1 MKERKGSILILAAFV
16 VLCFSWS
23 VGKGYKTDNIPF
35 KNQLI
40 EINNSI
46 DYFAFHKS
54 SNERVILGEGHWLFY
69 DCEDDGDPIG
79 SYQGTNL
86 FTEADLLA
94 IKNNCIAQRDFL
106 ASQGKEFV
114 IFIVPNKE
122 RVYYEY
128 LPEKYG
134 KPAERY
140 RVLQVVEYLRE
151 NTDLRVV
158 YPYEDLMK
166 TKEVLKENLYYKTD
180 SHWNEIGGYVGARA
194 LLGELGIEIPE
205 ITEKQMKISEKKSRQ
220 GDLAKVL
227 GLNKILKSFDME
239 YQVEGHDTHD
249 VRTIQWDLKDKLCYR
264 ADGADPRKIYIFRD
278 SFSTAIADYVG
289 SQFQESCLKYK
300 LAYSYEDFKEED
312 PDIFVI
318 ETVERYVEELSRFS
332 IK

>member
-1 MKERKGSILILAAFV
+1 MKKRKSSVLILAAFA
-16 VLCFSWS
+16 VLCSSW
-23 VGKGYKTDNIPF
+23 VIGKGYKTDNIPF

-40 EINNSI
+40 AINNSI
-46 DYFAFHKS
+46 DYFVFRKAS
-54 SNERVILGEGHWLFY
+54 DERVILGEDQWLFY
-69 DCEDDGDPIG
+69 DCKDDGDSIG

-122 RVYYEY
+122 RVYYEH
-128 LPEKYG
+128 LPDRYE

-140 RVLQVVEYLRE
+140 RALQVVEYLRE

-158 YPYEDLMK
+158 YPYEELME
-166 TKEVLKENLYYKTD
+166 TKKILEENIYYKTD

-194 LLGELGIEIPE
+194 LLGELGIEMPE
-205 ITEKQMKISEKKSRQ
+205 ITEKQMKISGKKNRQ

-227 GLNKILKSFDME
+227 GLSKILQPFDVE
-239 YQVEGHDTHD
+239 YQVEGFVTHD
-249 VRTIQWDLKDKLCYR
+249 ARTIQWDLKDKLCYR
-264 ADGADPRKIYIFRD
+264 ADGADPRKIYVFRD
-278 SFSTAIADYVG
+278 SFATAIADYVG

-300 LAYSYEDFKEED
+300 LAYTYEDFKKED
-312 PDIFVI
+312 PDIFVV

-332 IK
+332 VK

>member
-1 MKERKGSILILAAFV
+1 MKKRKSSVLILAAFA
-16 VLCFSWS
+16 VLCSSW
-23 VGKGYKTDNIPF
+23 VIGKGYKTDNIPF

-40 EINNSI
+40 AINNSI
-46 DYFAFHKS
+46 DYFVFHKA
-54 SNERVILGEGHWLFY
+54 SNERVILGEDQWLFY
-69 DCEDDGDPIG
+69 DCKDDGDPIG

-114 IFIVPNKE
+114 IFIAPNKE
-122 RVYYEY
+122 RVYYEH
-128 LPEKYG
+128 LPDRYG
-134 KPAERY
+134 KPAEMY
-140 RVLQVVEYLRE
+140 RALQVVEYLRE

-158 YPYEDLMK
+158 YPYEELME
-166 TKEVLKENLYYKTD
+166 TKKILEENIYYKTD

-194 LLGELGIEIPE
+194 LLGELGIEMPE
-205 ITEKQMKISEKKSRQ
+205 ITEKQMKISGKKNRQ

-227 GLNKILKSFDME
+227 GLSKILQSFDVE
-239 YQVEGHDTHD
+239 YQVEGYDTHD

-264 ADGADPRKIYIFRD
+264 TDGADPRKIYVFRD
-278 SFSTAIADYVG
+278 SFATAIADYVG

-300 LAYSYEDFKEED
+300 LAYTYEDFKKED
-312 PDIFVI
+312 PDIFVV

-332 IK
+332 VK

>member
-1 MKERKGSILILAAFV
+1 MKIRKGSTLLLAAFA
-16 VLCFSWS
+16 VLCSSWAI
-23 VGKGYKTDNIPF
+23 GKGYKTDNIPF

-40 EINNSI
+40 AINNSI
-46 DYFAFHKS
+46 DYFVFQKA
-54 SNERVILGEGHWLFY
+54 SNERVILGEDQWLFY
-69 DCEDDGDPIG
+69 DCKDDGDPIG

-122 RVYYEY
+122 RIYCEY
-128 LPEKYG
+128 LPDRYG
-134 KPAERY
+134 KPADRY
-140 RVLQVVEYLRE
+140 RTMQVVEYLWE

-158 YPYEDLMK
+158 YPYEELME
-166 TKEVLKENLYYKTD
+166 TKRVLEENIYYKTD

-194 LLGELGIEIPE
+194 LLEELGIEMPE
-205 ITEKQMKISEKKSRQ
+205 ITEKQMKISGEKNRQ

-227 GLNKILKSFDME
+227 GLSKILQPFEVE
-239 YQVEGHDTHD
+239 YEVEGYDTHD

-264 ADGADPRKIYIFRD
+264 ADGADPRKIYVFRD
-278 SFSTAIADYVG
+278 SFATAIADYVG

-300 LAYSYEDFKEED
+300 LAYTYEDFREED
-312 PDIFVI
+312 PDIFVV
-318 ETVERYVEELSRFS
+318 ETVERYIEELSRFS
-332 IK
+332 VK